1 LLVFL
6 TQAQQT
12 NLTGRAPAPIALA
25 ANEPIFFAM
34 FVTAPARPTVA
45 EALPASLPETGSSL
59 PLVGLLGVL
68 ALGSF
73 VGLRAIRVTV

>member
-1 LLVFL
+1 MV
-6 TQAQQT
+6 AQQT

-34 FVTAPARPTVA
+34 FVTAPARPTVAEAVA